1 MDRKDR
7 FDTEIFIKTKPEDLY
22 RNIPE
27 YMKIEEKYG
36 PHRIRR
42 MCKEEMDK
50 MSLLFGV
57 ERKERDEFNKLMT
70 EEIIKRYK

>member
-1 MDRKDR
+1 M
-7 FDTEIFIKTKPEDLY
+7 TKIEPTMEERVNVMY
-22 RNIPE
+22 Q
-27 YMKIEEKYG
+27 KIEEKYG

-57 ERKERDEFNKLMT
+57 ERKERHEFNKLMA